1 MFTLEQIN
9 DVHDRLGNAE
19 TLSQYLKALKNIG
32 VDYYDSFITDGHS
45 EYFGKGG
52 HKVISPPVHEKLPI
66 AETSGLLDKYYKKFA
81 SNHARNLD
89 DFITKHMQQTTNN
102 G

>member
-1 MFTLEQIN
+1 MRQAVE
-9 DVHDRLGNAE
+9 
-19 TLSQYLKALKNIG
+19 ALKNIG

-52 HKVISPPVHEKLPI
+52 HKVISPPAHEKLSI
-66 AETSGLLDKYYKKFA
+66 AETSGLLDKYCKKFA
-81 SNHARNLD
+81 SNHARNSD
-89 DFITKHMQQTTNN
+89 DFITKHMQETTSN